1 MELTRDQVPDDLME
15 FFEPVTSCGRCYVC
29 AMVDVFREV
38 RRVLRKDGT
47 LWLNL
52 GDSYA
57 AGAGGRGDAGN
68 IIAGSQSRT
77 TTTNVGEGRIQRALA
92 TGLKPKDLVGIP
104 WRVAFAL
111 QADGWFLRSD
121 IIWAKPNPMPESVTD
136 RPTKSHEYLFLLS
149 KSATYHYD
157 HEAIREPVSANWTH
171 GGGSTVAE
179 HGVHVLTEGHTGHN
193 RRPVYDEPKGA
204 NRRSVWT
211 VATKPYPGAHFA
223 TFPEALVEPCILAG
237 TSAAGAC
244 ATCGS
249 PWERVVEKGAPMDLS
264 GVQHRGVGDDP
275 TATLRNDVGGVVD
288 RSNGQE
294 WARWK
299 AAHPDVTLG
308 FRPTCAH
315 AGDPVPCVVLDPFA
329 GTGTVGV
336 VAQRLSRR
344 ALLIDLNPDY
354 LRQCLTRNQ
363 QSPLGLE
370 VA

>member
-1 MELTRDQVPDDLME
+1 MQH
-15 FFEPVTSCGRCYVC
+15 
-29 AMVDVFREV
+29 
-38 RRVLRKDGT
+38 
-47 LWLNL
+47 
-52 GDSYA
+52 
-57 AGAGGRGDAGN
+57 
-68 IIAGSQSRT
+68 
-77 TTTNVGEGRIQRALA
+77 
-92 TGLKPKDLVGIP
+92 GLKPKDLVGIP

-111 QADGWFLRSD
+111 QADGWYLRSD

-157 HEAIREPVSANWTH
+157 ADAVREPHTSKDDFEQRWGGKVRHHTERPNNGATDAKGGGIYAMGFHEAGR
-171 GGGSTVAE
+171 
-179 HGVHVLTEGHTGHN
+179 
-193 RRPVYDEPKGA
+193 

-211 VATKPYPGAHFA
+211 IATKPYPGAHFA

-237 TSAAGAC
+237 SSAAGAC